1 MTAAKP
7 NPRSTRSINPWWGGT
22 VSPPAAWI
30 TTFSDFTRGASG
42 REWGL
47 AASLFVMHHHRKFSE
62 GPTFREVFEHLLPET
77 GGAPSVLTG
86 WEPAE
91 RIQAVHRFR
100 YFALSKWKQG
110 GFIEFDKGVSRS
122 LRTGPQFRE
131 IAIRERHIQA
141 LVRKKPPRSGRGP
154 SDAVAA
160 VTLDPEGAAARL
172 RISQTALRRLTKA
185 GYLRVVTHD
194 GQALYPSWQFSPQ
207 PDKQVV
213 EGIDIV
219 APAMPE
225 QWPLAAEHYFMAA
238 PRMEL
243 SVDGRHRSPCD
254 WLDLGFNPHIVAGI
268 LEKYSYDIGR

>member
-1 MTAAKP
+1 M
-7 NPRSTRSINPWWGGT
+7 
-22 VSPPAAWI
+22 
-30 TTFSDFTRGASG
+30 
-42 REWGL
+42 
-47 AASLFVMHHHRKFSE
+47 

-77 GGAPSVLTG
+77 SGAPSVLTG

-100 YFALSKWKQG
+100 YFVMTKWKQG
-110 GFIEFDKGVSRS
+110 GFIDFDKEVSRS

-172 RISQTALRRLTKA
+172 RISQAALRRLTKA
-185 GYLRVVTHD
+185 GYLRMVTHA

-207 PDKQVV
+207 PDKKVV

-243 SVDGRHRSPCD
+243 AVDGRHRSPSD
-254 WLDLGFNPHIVAGI
+254 WLDLGLNPHIVAGI